1 MRVGVTGSNGLLGRT
16 LVTLWRRAGADVLG
30 WTRGDFDVRDGVATR
45 RAIVAARPD
54 VVVHA
59 GAYTAVDRAEA
70 EPELAMAVNR
80 DGTAAVCAAGREV
93 GARVVYVSTD
103 YVFDGSAREPV
114 PPSARPAPLGAYARS
129 KAEGERAAQA
139 SGVASLI
146 VRTGWVYGP
155 AGRNFV
161 DEMRAAAAAR
171 RGVTVVDDQVG
182 APTSAR
188 LVSEGLWA
196 LVRAGAG
203 GVWHLAAAGAASW
216 FDVARL
222 VFGESG
228 APVDLVARCSAA
240 AAGRAAPRPAY
251 SVLDCRET
259 ARRIGVGLP
268 AWEDHVR
275 AYVRTWEQRGL
286 GIIGEVTG

>member
-59 GAYTAVDRAEA
+59 AAYTAVDRAEA

-93 GARVVYVSTD
+93 GARVVYVSSD

-114 PPSARPAPLGAYARS
+114 PPSAPPAPLGAYARS

-161 DEMRAAAAAR
+161 DEMRAAAAAD

-188 LVSEGLWA
+188 LVSEGLWG
-196 LVRAGAG
+196 LVRAGEG

-216 FDVARL
+216 FDVAQA

-228 APVDLVARCSAA
+228 KPAGLVSRCSAA

-259 ARRIGVGLP
+259 ASRIGVRLP

-275 AYVRTWEQRGL
+275 AYVRTGEQRGL

>member
-1 MRVGVTGSNGLLGRT
+1 MTGSNGLLGTT
-16 LVTLWRRAGADVLG
+16 LVPLWRRVGADVVG
-30 WTRGDFDVRDGVATR
+30 WTRGDFDVRDGVAMR

-59 GAYTAVDRAEA
+59 AAYTAVDRAEG

-93 GARVVYVSTD
+93 GARVVYISTD

-129 KAEGERAAQA
+129 KAEGERVARA

-146 VRTGWVYGP
+146 VRTGWLYGP

-161 DEMRAAAAAR
+161 DEMRAAAAAA
-171 RGVTVVDDQVG
+171 RGVAVVDDQVG

-188 LVSEGLWA
+188 LVSEGLWG
-196 LVRAGAG
+196 LVRAGVG

-216 FDVARL
+216 YEVAQV

-228 APVDLVARCSAA
+228 APAELVSRCSTA

-259 ARRIGVGLP
+259 ASRIGVRLP
-268 AWEDHVR
+268 TWEDHVR
-275 AYVRTWEQRGL
+275 AYVRTGEQAGL